1 MDQKMIMPF
10 LNYIRELVKSKA
22 IRLLSLLLLLC
33 LDLFSQKNRKVVFVI
48 ADGIPADVIER
59 LKTQTPALN
68 AISKQGGYARAYVGG
83 EKDGY
88 SQTPTISAVGYN
100 SLLTGTWVNKHNVW
114 DNDIAAPNY
123 HYWNIYRLFKTG
135 YPQKTTA
142 VFSTWLDN
150 RTKLVGSDSVKAGNL
165 QPEYYFDGMELD
177 TVRYP
182 HDTAGYF
189 YYLID
194 EAVADSTAAY
204 IKRAAPDLSWVYLEY
219 TDEMG
224 HRHGNGKQ
232 MDDALLK
239 TDKQIQRIWN
249 AIQYREKNFNE
260 EWQIWIT
267 TDHGRENSGYHHGG
281 QTQRERTTWII
292 TNAKGLNE
300 RFKKQQPAIVD
311 IMPSIASFLKVEIPR
326 DKLMEVDGIS
336 LTGKISATDAKAD
349 LIDGIIEVKWKVIS
363 KEGTAKI
370 WLATSN
376 NFKTGGKDD
385 HRLMTEVPVGNGA
398 AKIDVRKIPSDFY
411 KIVIEMP
418 YNFLNRW
425 IIINNALRQN

>member
-1 MDQKMIMPF
+1 VDQKINMQL
-10 LNYIRELVKSKA
+10 LNYTNRPVKSKA
-22 IRLLSLLLLLC
+22 IRLLSLFLFLSLN
-33 LDLFSQKNRKVVFVI
+33 LFSQKNRKVVFVI
-48 ADGIPADVIER
+48 ADGIPADVLER

-68 AISKQGGYARAYVGG
+68 AIGKQGGYTRAYVGG

-100 SLLTGTWVNKHNVW
+100 SLLTGTWVNKHNIW

-123 HYWNIYRLFKTG
+123 NYWNIYRFLKTQ

-150 RTKLVGSDSVKAGNL
+150 RTKLVGSDSAKAGNL

-177 TVRYP
+177 TLRYP

-194 EAVADSTAAY
+194 EAVADTTAAY
-204 IKRAAPDLSWVYLEY
+204 IKRIAPDLSWVYLEY

-224 HRHGNGKQ
+224 HRHGNSKK
-232 MDDALLK
+232 MDDAVIK
-239 TDKQIQRIWN
+239 MDSQIQRIWN

-267 TDHGRENSGYHHGG
+267 TDHGRENNGYHHGG
-281 QTQRERTTWII
+281 QTQRERTTWIV

-300 RFKKQQPAIVD
+300 GFKKQQPGIID
-311 IMPSIASFLKVEIPR
+311 IMPSMVSFLKINIPKEKLLEI
-326 DKLMEVDGIS
+326 DGVS
-336 LTGKISATDAKAD
+336 LTGKLSATEAKAD
-349 LIDGIIEVKWKVIS
+349 LKDGIIEVKWKVIS
-363 KEGTAKI
+363 KEGKVKI
-370 WLATSN
+370 WLAKTN
-376 NFKTGGKDD
+376 NFKTGGVDD
-385 HRLMTEVPVGNGA
+385 YKLLTEVPVDNGS
-398 AKIDVRKIPSDFY
+398 AKIDVSKIPSDFY
-411 KIVIEMP
+411 KIVFEMP
-418 YNFLNRW
+418 YNYLNRW
-425 IIINNALRQN
+425 VIVKK

>member
-1 MDQKMIMPF
+1 MDQKIDMQL
-10 LNYIRELVKSKA
+10 LNYIKRIIKSKA
-22 IRLLSLLLLLC
+22 IKSFPVFLLLC
-33 LDLFSQKNRKVVFVI
+33 LNLFSQKNRKVVFVI
-48 ADGIPADVIER
+48 ADGIPADVLER

-68 AISKQGGYARAYVGG
+68 AISKQGGYTRAYAGG

-123 HYWNIYRLFKTG
+123 NYWNIYRFFKTQ

-150 RTKLVGSDSVKAGNL
+150 RTKLVGSDSAKAANL

-177 TVRYP
+177 TTRYP

-189 YYLID
+189 YHLID
-194 EAVADSTAAY
+194 KDVADTTSAY
-204 IKRAAPDLSWVYLEY
+204 IKKVSPDLSWVYLEY

-232 MDDALLK
+232 MDDAVMK
-239 TDKQIQRIWN
+239 MDKQIQKIWQ
-249 AIQYREKNFNE
+249 AIQYREKQFNE

-311 IMPSIASFLKVEIPR
+311 IMPSIASFLNINIPKE
-326 DKLMEVDGIS
+326 KLMEIDGIS
-336 LTGKISATDAKAD
+336 LVGTLSATDAKAVLAD
-349 LIDGIIEVKWKVIS
+349 DGAIEVAWTVIN
-363 KEGTAKI
+363 KKGKAKI
-370 WLATSN
+370 WLASTN
-376 NFKTGGKDD
+376 NFRTGGKDQY
-385 HRLMTEVPVGNGA
+385 HFITELPVASGAIRLGVKEF
-398 AKIDVRKIPSDFY
+398 PSDFY
-411 KIVIEMP
+411 KIVIELP
-418 YNFLNRW
+418 HNFLNRW
-425 IIINNALRQN
+425 VIVKK